1 MVLLVSLR
9 RSERCVRGKH
19 LLAKKG
25 DCQMQPIGIR
35 PTNDFAFKKT
45 FGSPENKVA
54 LISLLNAI
62 LTLPVPIVDVTI
74 ENPYNLQDFQNDKL
88 SILDIRAVDQRGA
101 IYDVEMQL
109 STHSGLVKRIVFY
122 GCEVYAGQ
130 LKAGD
135 DYSVL
140 KPVYSIC
147 LLEGQLWDDSPKV
160 HHAFRLVDQDS
171 GRLLGDTLEIHTL
184 ELGWYNLQESE
195 LETASLLDRWLYWL
209 LHAHQYDAQTL
220 GSLFSQPEFQKATD
234 SIDRI
239 AKKTEDK
246 AMYDTRE
253 KAIRDQQWILNAARR
268 EGLEI
273 GREEGELFGK
283 IRMLQNLLSLP
294 QLTDQELQPKSRTE
308 LDRLATE
315 LQAQL
320 RKRMT

>member
-1 MVLLVSLR
+1 M
-9 RSERCVRGKH
+9 
-19 LLAKKG
+19 
-25 DCQMQPIGIR
+25 
-35 PTNDFAFKKT
+35 TNA
-45 FGSPENKVA
+45 
-54 LISLLNAI
+54 
-62 LTLPVPIVDVTI
+62 
-74 ENPYNLQDFQNDKL
+74 
-88 SILDIRAVDQRGA
+88 
-101 IYDVEMQL
+101 
-109 STHSGLVKRIVFY
+109 
-122 GCEVYAGQ
+122 
-130 LKAGD
+130 
-135 DYSVL
+135 
-140 KPVYSIC
+140 
-147 LLEGQLWDDSPKV
+147 PKV

-171 GRLLGDTLEIHTL
+171 GRLLVETLEIHTL

-268 EGLEI
+268 EGREEGRVEGREEGEI
-273 GREEGELFGK
+273 KGREEGELFGK

-294 QLTDQELQPKSRTE
+294 ESTDEVLKPKSGTDLE
-308 LDRLATE
+308 TLATE

>member
-1 MVLLVSLR
+1 
-9 RSERCVRGKH
+9 
-19 LLAKKG
+19 
-25 DCQMQPIGIR
+25 MQPIGIR

-62 LTLPVPIVDVTI
+62 LNLPTPIMDVTI
-74 ENPYNLQDFQNDKL
+74 ENPFNLQDFKEDKL
-88 SILDIRAVDQRGA
+88 SILDIRALDQLGA
-101 IYDVEMQL
+101 IYDIEMQL
-109 STHSGLVKRIVFY
+109 SAYSGLVKRIVFY

-135 DYSVL
+135 DYSEL

-147 LLEGQLWDDSPKV
+147 LLQGRLWHDSPKV
-160 HHAFRLVDQDS
+160 HHAFQLVDRDS
-171 GRLLGDTLEIHTL
+171 GRLLEETLEIHTL
-184 ELGWYNLQESE
+184 ELGWYNLKESE

-220 GSLFSQPEFQKATD
+220 ARLFPQPEFQKATD

-253 KAIRDQQWILNAARR
+253 KALRDQQWILNAAKR
-268 EGLEI
+268 EA
-273 GREEGELFGK
+273 RAEGESRGEVRL
-283 IRMLQNLLSLP
+283 IQTLQEILGVEVSDESILKGRSI
-294 QLTDQELQPKSRTE
+294 E
-308 LDRLATE
+308 E
-315 LQAQL
+315 LQALTAEL
-320 RKRMT
+320 REQIKKRS

>member
-1 MVLLVSLR
+1 
-9 RSERCVRGKH
+9 
-19 LLAKKG
+19 
-25 DCQMQPIGIR
+25 
-35 PTNDFAFKKT
+35 
-45 FGSPENKVA
+45 
-54 LISLLNAI
+54 
-62 LTLPVPIVDVTI
+62 
-74 ENPYNLQDFQNDKL
+74 
-88 SILDIRAVDQRGA
+88 
-101 IYDVEMQL
+101 
-109 STHSGLVKRIVFY
+109 
-122 GCEVYAGQ
+122 
-130 LKAGD
+130 
-135 DYSVL
+135 
-140 KPVYSIC
+140 
-147 LLEGQLWDDSPKV
+147 
-160 HHAFRLVDQDS
+160 
-171 GRLLGDTLEIHTL
+171 LLGETLEIHTL

-273 GREEGELFGK
+273 GREEGEIKGREEGEIKGRKEGELFGK
-283 IRMLQNLLSLP
+283 IRILQNLLSLP
-294 QLTDQELQPKSRTE
+294 QSTDQELQPKSRTE

>member
-1 MVLLVSLR
+1 M
-9 RSERCVRGKH
+9 H
-19 LLAKKG
+19 
-25 DCQMQPIGIR
+25 PIGIR

-62 LTLPVPIVDVTI
+62 LTLQIPIVDITI
-74 ENPYNLQDFQNDKL
+74 ENPFNLQDFHDDKL
-88 SILDIRAVDQRGA
+88 SILDIRAVDQRDA

-109 STHSGLVKRIVFY
+109 STYSGLVKRIVFY

-135 DYSVL
+135 DYSEL

-147 LLEGQLWDDSPKV
+147 LMLGQLWDDSPKV
-160 HHAFRLVDQDS
+160 HHAFRLVDRDS
-171 GRLLGDTLEIHTL
+171 GRLLEETFEIHTL
-184 ELGWYNLQESE
+184 ELGWYTLKESE

-209 LHAHQYDAQTL
+209 LHAHQYDAATL
-220 GSLFSQPEFQKATD
+220 VSLFPQPEFQKATD

-253 KAIRDQQWILNAARR
+253 KAIRDQRWILNAARR
-268 EGLEI
+268 EAREEGRGEGRAE

-283 IRMLQNLLSLP
+283 IRMLQNLLSFP
-294 QLTDQELQPKSRTE
+294 QSTDEELKPKSRTE
-308 LDRLATE
+308 LETLETE

-320 RKRMT
+320 RKRMK

>member
-1 MVLLVSLR
+1 
-9 RSERCVRGKH
+9 
-19 LLAKKG
+19 
-25 DCQMQPIGIR
+25 MQPIGIR

-135 DYSVL
+135 DYSML

-160 HHAFRLVDQDS
+160 HHAFRLEDRDS
-171 GRLLGDTLEIHTL
+171 GRLLGETLEIHTL
-184 ELGWYNLQESE
+184 ELGWYTLQESD
-195 LETASLLDRWLYWL
+195 LETASPLDRWLYWL
-209 LHAHQYDAQTL
+209 LHAHQYDTKKL
-220 GSLFSQPEFQKATD
+220 GSLFPQPEFQKATD

-246 AMYDTRE
+246 TMYDTRE

-268 EGLEI
+268 EGREEGEI
-273 GREEGELFGK
+273 KGRVEGEIKGREEGELFGK
-283 IRMLQNLLSLP
+283 IRMLQNLLSLSES
-294 QLTDQELQPKSRTE
+294 TDKELHTRSRTE
-308 LDRLATE
+308 LETLATE

>member
-1 MVLLVSLR
+1 
-9 RSERCVRGKH
+9 
-19 LLAKKG
+19 
-25 DCQMQPIGIR
+25 MQPIGIR

-74 ENPYNLQDFQNDKL
+74 ANPYNLQDFQNDKL

-135 DYSVL
+135 DYSKL

-147 LLEGQLWDDSPKV
+147 LLLGQLWDDSPKV
-160 HHAFRLVDQDS
+160 HHAFRLEDRDS
-171 GRLLGDTLEIHTL
+171 GRLLLDTLEIHTL

-195 LETASLLDRWLYWL
+195 LATASLLDRWLYWL
-209 LHAHQYDAQTL
+209 LHAHQYDAKEL
-220 GSLFSQPEFQKATD
+220 GSLFPQPEFQKATD

-268 EGLEI
+268 EGHEEGEI
-273 GREEGELFGK
+273 KGREEGKIKGREEGEIKGREEGEIKL
-283 IRMLQNLLSLP
+283 IQTLQEILGGPVSDAAVFQGRSL
-294 QLTDQELQPKSRTE
+294 E
-308 LDRLATE
+308 
-315 LQAQL
+315 QL
-320 RKRMT
+320 RAMTEELRKKIQRRT